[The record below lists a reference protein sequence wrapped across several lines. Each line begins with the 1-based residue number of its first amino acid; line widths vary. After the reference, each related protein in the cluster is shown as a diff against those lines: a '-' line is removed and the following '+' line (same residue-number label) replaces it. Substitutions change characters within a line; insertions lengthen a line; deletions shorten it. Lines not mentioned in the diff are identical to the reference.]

1 LGEKS
6 IKEGIEF
13 WLFSSHTL
21 IQNGSIKSILTAL
34 EEKGVK
40 IFTDTCMVVTPVVR
54 ENYKNILTNSA
65 KAAFYLTRDGKN
77 KINLLSLSEIIEC
90 VSE

>member
-1 LGEKS
+1 M
-6 IKEGIEF
+6 
-13 WLFSSHTL
+13 
-21 IQNGSIKSILTAL
+21 QNDEVKKLLTNL

-40 IFTDTCMVVTPVVR
+40 IFADTCMVVSPVVR

-65 KAAFYLTRDGKN
+65 KAAFYLTREGTN
-77 KINLLSLSEIIEC
+77 KVSLLSLSEIIER